1 MKIIR
6 LIVVM
11 IAIAIFTS
19 SCIRKPNERNKLA
32 FKDKVENV
40 QDSLSKMENLL
51 SKLPKRNDNK
61 NINYYNEDGKL
72 FINDSLINKSF
83 ITSSLFSDIYTSGQ
97 KKDFLELSDYLNMNF
112 LSSAYFD
119 EADKLWRFIYKD
131 FPQRTFNDTRDV
143 CILDYSKV
151 LLLSRDTILDHEDK
165 VYLLAPKGVKIR

>member
-1 MKIIR
+1 MKIAR

-19 SCIRKPNERNKLA
+19 CIMKPNERNKLA

-40 QDSLSKMENLL
+40 QDSLTKMENLL
-51 SKLPKRNDNK
+51 SRLPKRNDNK
-61 NINYYNEDGKL
+61 NINYYIEDGKL
-72 FINDSLINKSF
+72 FISDSLINKSF
-83 ITSSLFSDIYTSGQ
+83 ITSSLFSNIYTPGQ

-119 EADKLWRFIYKD
+119 EADELWRFIYKD

-151 LLLSRDTILDHEDK
+151 LLLSRDTILDHKDK
-165 VYLLAPKGVKIR
+165 VYLLAPKDAKIR